1 MVKTLYVGNLSWDAR
16 NEDVI
21 SLFGTVGEVKTAN
34 IIKNRDTG
42 KSRGFCFVEM
52 ENADKAIQMLNG
64 AEMMDRHII
73 VNEAR
78 PRERKF

>member
-1 MVKTLYVGNLSWDAR
+1 VVKTLYVGNLSWDAR